1 MNASS
6 PIALAGPTLK
16 EENVRRMT
24 FGSAAMAVALV
35 VTACA
40 GGDGATTT
48 AVAGASTT
56 AAVTET
62 TAAAETTAAPETTA
76 PSGEPIV
83 VGSTLSLTGA
93 FGPTG
98 VIHQIAGELFV
109 DQLNEAGG
117 LLGRPVEWDLRD
129 DESVTDNV
137 ATLYEQLIGQ
147 DGVDLII
154 GPYATPNILAAM
166 PIAERHGFIIPQH
179 TAVLAPTLT
188 YPCQFPGWSIGFE
201 PNAFIP
207 NQLADAMDSLGGA
220 VETVALV
227 TNQSGSAAFVTFGR
241 PDVEEPAA
249 QTIFPERG
257 YEVVANIPYPPG
269 NTEWDAIATEVR
281 QADPDLVMVNGL
293 GVDAN
298 GLIEAMLAL
307 DGYRP
312 PMIFALFPAPGPLLA
327 LGASNDIEALSV
339 SIFEPNEAILADMDP
354 AVNEIVNE
362 FAERA
367 TAAGVPYTVFE
378 TQAAASWNVWEIL
391 VQGVE
396 GAGSLDH
403 QAMCD
408 YLHENGANLT
418 FAGQVAFDQAVNN
431 FWDTNLGIKQIQD
444 GDWVMV
450 WPPDRA
456 AAELRGPST

>member
-1 MNASS
+1 
-6 PIALAGPTLK
+6 
-16 EENVRRMT
+16 MT
-24 FGSAAMAVALV
+24 FRSAAMAFALV
-35 VTACA
+35 VAACA
-40 GGDGATTT
+40 GGEGATTT
-48 AVAGASTT
+48 AVATPSTT
-56 AAVTET
+56 AAATET
-62 TAAAETTAAPETTA
+62 TAPVETTAPSETSG

-109 DQLNEAGG
+109 DRLNEAGG

-147 DGVDLII
+147 EGVDLII

-166 PIAERHGFIIPQH
+166 PIAERHGFVIPQH

-307 DGYRP
+307 DGYLP

-327 LGASNDIEALSV
+327 LGSNNDIEALSV
-339 SIFEPNEAILADMDP
+339 SIFEPNDAILADMDP
-354 AVNEIVNE
+354 MVTEIVDE

-378 TQAAASWNVWEIL
+378 TQAAASWNAWEIL
-391 VQGVE
+391 AQGVE

-403 QAMCD
+403 QAICD
-408 YLHENGANLT
+408 YLHANGANLS
-418 FAGQVAFDQAVNN
+418 FAGQVEFDESVNN

-444 GDWVMV
+444 GNWVMV
-450 WPPDRA
+450 WPQERA
-456 AAELRGPST
+456 AAELRGPSS